1 MQNYCK
7 NLPTGEIK
15 DYNVMIDRQSFFDQP
30 VKTNLKANDNI
41 PKIAIGQ
48 GNNCT
53 TICLLDYNYFNKY
66 YKNDSNRFK

>member
-15 DYNVMIDRQSFFDQP
+15 DYNVMIDGQSFFDQP
-30 VKTNLKANDNI
+30 VKTNLKTNDNI

-53 TICLLDYNYFNKY
+53 AICLLDYNYFNKY

>member
-1 MQNYCK
+1 MIGGQN
-7 NLPTGEIK
+7 
-15 DYNVMIDRQSFFDQP
+15 FFDQP
-30 VKTNLKANDNI
+30 LKTNLKTNDNI